1 MEQSLAK
8 HELPEL
14 PYAKDALEPY
24 ISAETLEYHYGKHHK
39 TYVDTLNG
47 MLPGSEFEDATLE
60 DIIRKAPAGKLFNQA
75 AQVWNHTFYWNC
87 MSPDGG
93 KEPGGDLGKA
103 IKSAYGS
110 FDDFKKKF
118 QEMAAGNFG
127 SGWTWLV
134 ANDDGS
140 VEIVNTD
147 DARNPM
153 QQDLKPILTC
163 DVWEHA
169 YYIDYRN
176 ARPKYV
182 EAFFNLINWDFVA
195 RNLGG

>member
-14 PYAKDALEPY
+14 PYARDALEPY

-39 TYVDTLNG
+39 AYVDTLNS
-47 MLPGSEFEDATLE
+47 MLPGSGYEDSALE

-87 MSPDGG
+87 MTPNGG
-93 KEPGGDLGKA
+93 KEPGGDLGNA

-110 FDDFKKKF
+110 FADFRNKF
-118 QEMAAGNFG
+118 QEMAVSNFG

-134 ANDDGS
+134 AKNDGS
-140 VEIVNTD
+140 VQIVDTD
-147 DARNPM
+147 DACNPL
-153 QQDLKPILTC
+153 QQDLKPLLTC

-182 EAFFNLINWDFVA
+182 EAFFNLVNWNFVA
-195 RNLGG
+195 RNLGD